1 MDVCILKQ
9 LLNAHVTFAL
19 NEKCWQAR
27 RPPAALI
34 GGSVSGTIV
43 ERDELNELYR
53 TMNDC
58 IESLEN
64 AAKFSLYAIAFNR
77 N

>member
-19 NEKCWQAR
+19 AKSVGKLAD
-27 RPPAALI
+27 PPAALI